1 MPHTLSQ
8 TDQSQTSAAI
18 RPFII
23 TGVHEASSGAATNH
37 SASLRSLAAA
47 LSELGIASANAYP
60 ATREALS
67 QLIPTAGVPLLLV
80 PPDVAPAA
88 LRPLAAWLEESE
100 SIILAAALVCDG
112 PGVVGGS
119 RVCGISSPCTAAQ
132 HAALMQL
139 AAVGAV
145 ICHEPVAVSTSGSL
159 AASIKIALQTAAR
172 CNHKTDELTTELT
185 LLRKTQERADKW
197 LAQIDQELHQAAAVQ
212 RDMLGE
218 HPPIIPGLEICAI
231 FRPVWHVSGDI
242 YSMAARDGGLTFV
255 LADAMGHGLGAAMH
269 SMIITHELLCAGMD
283 STPARALARLNT
295 RMCASATERVRFATA
310 VYGHIDPVT
319 RVAHLASAG
328 HPAPL
333 LLRDG
338 KVIETDPDGAIL
350 GVFPDAEFI
359 QATVKLLP
367 GDTLV
372 MYSDGVEQACI
383 DAAHCR
389 EDHKGDE
396 HRRLLTQTL
405 SCERPLQEGVERLIE
420 LLSNQRASLHQ
431 NDDLTVLAIRITS

>member
-8 TDQSQTSAAI
+8 SAQSQGSVAI
-18 RPFII
+18 RPFILPG
-23 TGVHEASSGAATNH
+23 TGEASSAAPSNH
-37 SASLRSLAAA
+37 AEAMKTLAAA
-47 LSELGIASANAYP
+47 LAELGISSGSSYL

-67 QLIPTAGVPLLLV
+67 QLTPIGGVPLLLV
-80 PPDVAPAA
+80 PADVSPAA

-100 SIILAAALVCDG
+100 SVVLAAALSCDG
-112 PGVVGGS
+112 PGVAGGS
-119 RVCGISSPCTAAQ
+119 RICGISAPCSAAQ
-132 HAALMQL
+132 HAALVQL

-145 ICHEPVAVSTSGSL
+145 ICHEPVAVSTSGTL
-159 AASIKIALQTAAR
+159 AASLKVALHTAAR
-172 CNHKTDELTTELT
+172 CNHRTEELSSELH
-185 LLRKTQERADKW
+185 LLRKTQERADTW

-218 HPPIIPGLEICAI
+218 HPPMIPGLEIGAI

-283 STPARALARLNT
+283 STPARALARLNS

-310 VYGHIDPVT
+310 VYGHIDPTT
-319 RVAHLASAG
+319 RIAHLASAG

-338 KVIETDPDGAIL
+338 KVIETEPDGAIL
-350 GVFPDAEFI
+350 GVFPDAEFT
-359 QATVKLLP
+359 QATVKLFP

-372 MYSDGVEQACI
+372 VYSDGVEQACI

-405 SCERPLQEGVERLIE
+405 SCERPLQEGVERLMD
-420 LLSNQRASLHQ
+420 LLSTQRASLHQ